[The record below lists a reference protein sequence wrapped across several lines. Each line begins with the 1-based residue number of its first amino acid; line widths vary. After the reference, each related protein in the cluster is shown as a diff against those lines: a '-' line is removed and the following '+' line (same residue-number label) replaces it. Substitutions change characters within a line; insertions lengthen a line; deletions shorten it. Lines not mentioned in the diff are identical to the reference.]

1 MLHEDAVNGLH
12 GILIPS
18 VFSKKSIP
26 INTMKFLTVTELR
39 LKATEIIREIEQT
52 GDDVVITKK
61 GKPVVLMQRVT
72 DEVFTLK
79 KPKEK
84 QQLSFF

>member
-1 MLHEDAVNGLH
+1 
-12 GILIPS
+12 
-18 VFSKKSIP
+18 
-26 INTMKFLTVTELR
+26 MKFLTVTELR

-52 GDDVVITKK
+52 GDDVVVTKK

-79 KPKEK
+79 NPKEK